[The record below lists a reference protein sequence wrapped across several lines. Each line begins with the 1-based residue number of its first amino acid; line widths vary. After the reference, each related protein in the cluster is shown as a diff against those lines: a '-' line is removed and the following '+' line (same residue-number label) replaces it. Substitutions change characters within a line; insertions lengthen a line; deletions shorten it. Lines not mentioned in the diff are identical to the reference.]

1 MGTGIATALGAQVGQ
16 STPGTQAL
24 YGMMQPK
31 RAASRRKRV
40 GLRPKRKAPR
50 TTRGK
55 QSRKRASKARPA
67 RMVKGSRAAKAYMA
81 KIRRKRRK

>member
-1 MGTGIATALGAQVGQ
+1 MGKGIVTAMGAQVGQ

-24 YGMMQPK
+24 FGMAAGRG
-31 RAASRRKRV
+31 RAVSRRKRV

-55 QSRKRASKARPA
+55 QSRKRAGKARL
-67 RMVKGSRAAKAYMA
+67 VKGSRAAKAYMA